1 MIHIPTPR
9 ASGHCPGI
17 AHVDLD
23 LGSQL
28 GFTKMSRWILVT
40 DITIVRICHIHDDMI
55 YIYIWDD
62 IRKIWYTIIWYLLS
76 MVYAVDIRKIWYDIC
91 KIWYTTLLLYGLYSM
106 LYAVWYMIYD
116 DVWYFI
122 WGDMMWYGWYYMKW
136 YDIHIY
142 L

>member
-9 ASGHCPGI
+9 ASGHCPC
-17 AHVDLD
+17 
-23 LGSQL
+23 GSRSREPKKGGSRNVSVNPGYWHHHCQN
-28 GFTKMSRWILVT
+28 MSYSWWY
-40 DITIVRICHIHDDMI
+40 

-106 LYAVWYMIYD
+106 FYAVWYLIYD
-116 DVWYFI
+116 IWYFI